1 MTGTSTNRF
10 LETRRYYGGRHDV
23 LARPRRGHAW
33 AVPASAADRVLVVL
47 IENGGID
54 LGLPDLVDK
63 LISEI
68 PGASSVISDSMKAQL
83 VSGLKDWLLKTTDH
97 LIESAELALNR
108 YSATKP
114 DTYGDVVVLRDST
127 ATFGELKNALFT
139 ASRAGKVIDLVIL
152 THGRSDYISADN
164 GIDGARIRALAREYG
179 GPLNIRSV
187 YMMNCVGSSLNQ
199 AWLDIGA
206 RTSAGSHENNY
217 LPEPTTYFFFSAWK
231 DGQTFESAVT
241 GAYRRTVD
249 DMNAALRGLVIG
261 LVPLAG
267 AALAGQ
273 IDVSTLSFVV
283 ASRPEV
289 VGTGSVT
296 ISTDALPPATSGTS
310 TGQSLV
316 TTVVPTRTRALVRTM
331 SVPRTVSPSG
341 RTFIQRWELAGPQL
355 DQRILAVEAFL
366 SDRVATPLTQPQI
379 DALASFGVGIGAPA
393 LLRSTLLKMLD
404 AGDLTSIPGE
414 MRKWTK
420 IRRDG
425 KVVED
430 ERLLERR
437 RAEAELFGG
446 GPLSLVAVPASR
458 EVREYSY
465 QQNPAAAAIGLA
477 EVVEWGLA
485 AGAIVQSGVQDAA
498 GSFSLTYDDA
508 HRLLTPQGR
517 LGMPGVAA
525 ATQSYRRRFLTVPQF
540 RAGTAHATID
550 LVWSGN
556 AYGEITS
563 VVFER
568 VLTESS
574 EWSKSDLHITVNA
587 LSRIPVS
594 KDPREWPI
602 TFRYQGTYDP
612 LGNGYVEFQGEIE
625 VNAFGGVRWISP
637 HQAVSRSLSDFLLS
651 GSPEDWVRRGPDVW
665 PATPTIPAEQAA
677 FLRQN
682 VPG

>member
-1 MTGTSTNRF
+1 MTSSSNRF
-10 LETRRYYGGRHDV
+10 LDGRRSAERRHGV
-23 LARPRRGHAW
+23 QAGARSDRAW
-33 AVPASAADRVLVVL
+33 AMPASATDRVLVVL

-54 LGLPDLVDK
+54 LGLPDLVDR
-63 LISEI
+63 LVDAI
-68 PGASSVISDSMKAQL
+68 PGAASLIGDGTRAQVVAAL
-83 VSGLKDWLLKTTDH
+83 RDWLTTTTDR
-97 LIESAELALNR
+97 LLESAELALNR
-108 YSATKP
+108 YTAAKP
-114 DTYGDVVVLRDST
+114 ATYGDVVVLRDST
-127 ATFGELKNALFT
+127 ATFAELRNALF
-139 ASRAGKVIDLVIL
+139 AAGRAGKVVDLLIL
-152 THGRSDYISADN
+152 THGRAGLISADN
-164 GIDGARIRALAREYG
+164 GIDGARIRSLAREYG
-179 GPLNIRSV
+179 GPLAIRSV

-199 AWLDIGA
+199 AWLDVGA
-206 RTSAGSHENNY
+206 RTSAGTHENNY

-231 DGQTFESAVT
+231 DGQTFETAVT

-249 DMNAALRGLVIG
+249 GLNAALRAIVTG
-261 LVPLAG
+261 LVPVAG
-267 AALAGQ
+267 PALAER
-273 IDVSTLSFVV
+273 IDVSGLDVVV

-289 VGTGSVT
+289 VGAGSVT
-296 ISTDALPPATSGTS
+296 VTTDALPPAPAVTS

-316 TTVVPTRTRALVRTM
+316 TTVVPAGSRALVRTL

-341 RTFIQRWELAGPQL
+341 RTFIQRWELAGPAL
-355 DQRILAVEAFL
+355 DQRVLAVEAFL
-366 SDRVATPLTQPQI
+366 SDRIATPLTQPQV
-379 DALASFGVGIGAPA
+379 DALASFAVGIGAPA
-393 LLRSTLLKMLD
+393 LLRSTLLTMLD
-404 AGDLTSIPGE
+404 AGDLASVPGE

-420 IRRDG
+420 LRRDG
-425 KVVED
+425 RVVED

-446 GPLSLVAVPASR
+446 GPAPLLAVPASR

-550 LVWSGN
+550 AVWSGN

-568 VLTESS
+568 VLAESS

-594 KDPREWPI
+594 RDPREWPL

-625 VNAFGGVRWISP
+625 VNAFGGIRWISP
-637 HQAVSRSLSDFLLS
+637 HQAVSRSLSDWLLS
-651 GSPEDWVRRGPDVW
+651 GSPEDWVQRGPDVW
-665 PATPTIPAEQAA
+665 PATPAIPAEQAA

-682 VPG
+682 LPG